1 MKENKIYNKEIEEK
15 VLGLIFSYPDL
26 FEKYNITENL
36 FFTVGAK
43 KIFSIINKLKAENKN
58 FTDVELLISKGAD
71 YITLKR
77 ILSEEKWS
85 KSHFEQDLEELK
97 KLALYRE
104 SIKKLQEVEELV
116 KSAPE
121 DPNKFI
127 TVIDKMVTEILSKFQ
142 VEKSPYIKDVIDRL
156 KKHREEIRKK
166 PVGFKTCF
174 PTIDKLTGGFLPR
187 FVWIVGAYTNVGKS
201 FFALQLILNA
211 LKQNKRCLLFS
222 LEMSDLINAC
232 RMIGTLSGVSSL
244 EIFQG
249 FNNEQV
255 VDSIKWMSKQPL
267 IIYDNKMRLD
277 EIRSLSKKHYLIS
290 GLDFIVIDYV
300 QNILEE
306 GSIYENMSRAASIAN
321 TIAQETGASILLVS
335 QLSNVEA
342 KAGKRSGI
350 IGYKGAGE
358 LAAAPDVGLFL
369 ERVRNEEEE
378 IIPDKMLCRIVKN
391 RHGGLGSLWLKI
403 DPVSGFIKEDEEQ
416 YGFN

>member
-1 MKENKIYNKEIEEK
+1 MKKNEVYNKEIEEK
-15 VLGLIFSYPDL
+15 VLGLILSYPDL

-36 FFTVGAK
+36 FFTHNARNL
-43 KIFSIINKLKAENKN
+43 FLIINKLKTENKN
-58 FTDVELLISKGAD
+58 FTDIELLDSKGAD

-104 SIKKLQEVEELV
+104 SIKKLQEIEEFAR
-116 KSAPE
+116 SAPE
-121 DPNKFI
+121 DPNDFI
-127 TVIDKMVTEILSKFQ
+127 IRIDKIVTEILSEFQ
-142 VEKSPYIKDVIDRL
+142 VEKSPYIKDVIERL
-156 KKHREEIRKK
+156 KQHRKEIKEK
-166 PVGFKTCF
+166 PVGFKTEL
-174 PTIDKLTGGFLPR
+174 PTIDRLTGGFLPR

-211 LKQNKRCLLFS
+211 LKQKKKCLLFS
-222 LEMSDLINAC
+222 LEMSDLINAS
-232 RMIGTLSGVSSL
+232 RMIGTLSGVSAL

-249 FNNEQV
+249 LNNEQIV
-255 VDSIKWMSKQPL
+255 ESINWIAKQPL
-267 IIYDNKMRLD
+267 MIYDNKMRL
-277 EIRSLSKKHYLIS
+277 EEMRSLSKKHYLIS

-300 QNILEE
+300 QNVLEE
-306 GSIYENMSRAASIAN
+306 GSIYENMSKAATVAN

-342 KAGKRSGI
+342 RAGKRSGI

-416 YGFN
+416 YDNN